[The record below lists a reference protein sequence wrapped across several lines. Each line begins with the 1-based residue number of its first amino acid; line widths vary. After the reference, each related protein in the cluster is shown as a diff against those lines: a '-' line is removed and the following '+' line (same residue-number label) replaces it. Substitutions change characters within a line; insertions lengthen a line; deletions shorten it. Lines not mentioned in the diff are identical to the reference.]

1 MQDFAGKTAFITGG
15 VSGIGLGL
23 AKVLAEAGMKVA
35 ISYRRESSLQPI
47 QAWFAER
54 PGLTLYPVKLEVTD
68 REGWARAA
76 DEVEAALGP
85 VDLLVNNAGVGVIG
99 PMEQAAYA
107 DWDWVMG
114 VNVGGV
120 INGIM
125 TLAPRMIARG
135 RGGHIV
141 NVSSVG
147 GLAALG
153 TAGVYC
159 ASKFAV
165 VGLSEG
171 LRSDLSVHGIGVS
184 VYCPGPV
191 KSNIAEAGSKR
202 PADLAATGYG
212 PPPAPD
218 AEPVK
223 GSISFTDAWME
234 PEEAG
239 RRVLEGVRQNRLYIL
254 SHPELRGAIRE
265 RHAAIEASWPD
276 EPDNAA
282 LCASI
287 PNLLTTQI
295 YLDEVALGPPDF
307 SPKR

>member
-1 MQDFAGKTAFITGG
+1 MESVAGKVAFITGG

-35 ISYRRESSLQPI
+35 ITYRRESSLEPI
-47 QAWFAER
+47 EAWFAAR
-54 PGLTLYPVKLEVTD
+54 PDLVLLPVKLEVTD
-68 REGWARAA
+68 REGWVRAA

-99 PMEQAAYA
+99 PIEQATYA

-125 TLAPRMIARG
+125 TFVPRMIARG
-135 RGGHIV
+135 QGGHIV

-159 ASKFAV
+159 SSKFAV
-165 VGLSEG
+165 VGMSEA
-171 LRSDLSVHGIGVS
+171 LRSDLMVHGVGVS

-202 PADLAATGYG
+202 PAELAETGYRR
-212 PPPAPD
+212 PAGPD

-239 RRVLEGVRQNRLYIL
+239 RRVLEGILQNRLYIL
-254 SHPELRGAIRE
+254 SHPELRSAIRE
-265 RHAAIEASWPD
+265 RHDAIEAAWPD
-276 EPDNAA
+276 EPSNEA

-307 SPKR
+307 SRK

>member
-1 MQDFAGKTAFITGG
+1 
-15 VSGIGLGL
+15 V
-23 AKVLAEAGMKVA
+23 
-35 ISYRRESSLQPI
+35 
-47 QAWFAER
+47 
-54 PGLTLYPVKLEVTD
+54 
-68 REGWARAA
+68 
-76 DEVEAALGP
+76 LGP
-85 VDLLVNNAGVGVIG
+85 VSFLCNNAGVGVIG
-99 PMEQAAYA
+99 PMEQATYD

-120 INGIM
+120 INGVVTM
-125 TLAPRMIARG
+125 VPRMIAHG
-135 RGGHIV
+135 QGGHIV

-165 VGLSEG
+165 VGLSEA
-171 LRSDLSVHGIGVS
+171 LRSDLAPHGIGVS

-191 KSNIAEAGSKR
+191 KSNIGAAGSKR
-202 PADLAATGYG
+202 PADLANTGYR
-212 PPPAPD
+212 APEPGG
-218 AEPVK
+218 APVK
-223 GSISFTDAWME
+223 GSISFTEAWME

-239 RRVLEGVRQNRLYIL
+239 RRILEGVRENRLYIL
-254 SHPELRGAIRE
+254 SHPELRNAIRE
-265 RHAAIEASWPD
+265 RHDAIDASWSD
-276 EPDNAA
+276 EPINEA

-307 SPKR
+307 SRK

>member
-1 MQDFAGKTAFITGG
+1 MDEFAGKTAFITGG

-35 ISYRRESSLQPI
+35 ITYRREASLEPI
-47 QAWFAER
+47 KAWFAER
-54 PGLTLYPVKLEVTD
+54 PNLVLYPVKLEVTD
-68 REGWARAA
+68 REGWVRAA

-85 VDLLVNNAGVGVIG
+85 VDLLCNNAGVGVLG
-99 PMEQAAYA
+99 PMEQATYD

-125 TLAPRMIARG
+125 TFVPRMIARG
-135 RGGHIV
+135 QGGHIV

-159 ASKFAV
+159 TSKFAV
-165 VGLSEG
+165 VGMSEALHG
-171 LRSDLSVHGIGVS
+171 DLETYGIGVS

-191 KSNIAEAGSKR
+191 KSNIAEAGAKR
-202 PADLAATGYG
+202 PADLSDTGYRR
-212 PPPAPD
+212 PAGPD
-218 AEPVK
+218 AAPVK

-239 RRVLEGVRQNRLYIL
+239 RRILEGVRTNRLYIL
-254 SHPELRGAIRE
+254 SHAELKGAIKQ
-265 RHAAIEASWPD
+265 RHDAIDASWPD
-276 EPDNAA
+276 EAPNQA
-282 LCASI
+282 LCDSI
-287 PNLLTTQI
+287 PNLLTTQA
-295 YLDEVALGPPDF
+295 YVDEIALGPPDF
-307 SPKR
+307 SRR

>member
-1 MQDFAGKTAFITGG
+1 MKDFAGKTAFITGG

-23 AKVLAEAGMKVA
+23 AKVAAEAGMKVA
-35 ISYRRESSLQPI
+35 ITYRREDSLKPI
-47 QAWFAER
+47 KAWFAER
-54 PGLTLYPVKLEVTD
+54 PNLVLHPVKLEVTD
-68 REGWARAA
+68 REAWVRAA
-76 DEVEAALGP
+76 DEVEAALGA
-85 VDLLVNNAGVGVIG
+85 VDLLCNNAGVGVIG
-99 PMEQAAYA
+99 PMEQATYA

-120 INGIM
+120 INGVVNM
-125 TLAPRMIARG
+125 VPRMIARG

-165 VGLSEG
+165 VGLSEA
-171 LRSDLSVHGIGVS
+171 LRSDMVPHGIGVS

-191 KSNIAEAGSKR
+191 KSNIAEAGAKR
-202 PADLAATGYG
+202 PADLAETGYK
-212 PPPAPD
+212 PPAAPD
-218 AEPVK
+218 EPVK
-223 GSISFTDAWME
+223 GSISFVDAWME

-239 RRVLEGVRQNRLYIL
+239 RRILEGVRENRLYIL

-265 RHAAIEASWPD
+265 RHDAIEASWPN
-276 EPDNAA
+276 EPINEA

-295 YLDEVALGPPDF
+295 YLDEAALGPPDF
-307 SPKR
+307 SKS

>member
-1 MQDFAGKTAFITGG
+1 MQQFTGKVAFITGG
-15 VSGIGLGL
+15 VSGIGMGL

-35 ISYRRESSLQPI
+35 ITYRREDSLQPLK
-47 QAWFAER
+47 AWFAER
-54 PGLTLYPVKLEVTD
+54 PDLVWLPVKLEVTD
-68 REGWARAA
+68 REGWVRAA
-76 DEVEAALGP
+76 DEAEAALGP
-85 VDLLVNNAGVGVIG
+85 VELLCNNAGVGVIG
-99 PMEQAAYA
+99 PMEQATYA

-125 TLAPRMIARG
+125 TFVPRMISHG

-165 VGLSEG
+165 VGLSEA
-171 LRSDLSVHGIGVS
+171 LRSDLKEHGIGVS

-191 KSNIAEAGSKR
+191 KSNIGEAGSKR
-202 PADLAATGYG
+202 PADLAETGYK
-212 PPPAPD
+212 PPAAPD
-218 AEPVK
+218 AGPVK

-239 RRVLEGVRQNRLYIL
+239 RRVLEGVRENRLYIL
-254 SHPELRGAIRE
+254 SHPELRDAIRE

-276 EPDNAA
+276 EPVNEA

-307 SPKR
+307 SKP